1 MDEVARQ
8 SQASLDQG
16 SKSFAAAA
24 RLFDRETRD
33 SVRLLYAWCRHC
45 DDVVDGQQLGFNRAA
60 ADVAAE
66 GDPETRL
73 ARLYEQT
80 AAVYRGEAVAD
91 PVFEA
96 FRRVV
101 ERHAIPR
108 ALAEDLLAGLRMDVA
123 EHHYATLDDTLRY
136 SYHVAGV
143 VGVMMARIMGV
154 DDDDTLDRACDL
166 GLGFQL
172 TNIARDIAEDARMG
186 RCYLPA
192 DWLDEAGLTAADLG
206 DPDRAEQVA
215 PLARRLVATAEPY
228 YSSALD
234 GIARLPWRSAWAIAA
249 ARLVYR
255 DIGQRIRRRGADAIR
270 QRTSTSTARKLALL
284 TAATAQATLRQR
296 RTPSPR
302 TDLWTRPR

>member
-1 MDEVARQ
+1 MDEVARR
-8 SQASLDQG
+8 SQESLDQG

-24 RLFDRETRD
+24 RLFDPETRD

-45 DDVVDGQQLGFNRAA
+45 DDVVDGQEFGFNRAA
-60 ADVAAE
+60 ADVAVE
-66 GDPETRL
+66 GDAETRL

-80 AAVYRGEAVAD
+80 AAVYRGEPVAD

-108 ALAEDLLAGLRMDVA
+108 AQAEDLLAGLRMDVA

-154 DDDDTLDRACDL
+154 EDEETLDRACDL

-186 RCYLPA
+186 RCYIPA
-192 DWLDEAGLTAADLG
+192 EWLTEARLGAADLG
-206 DPDRAEQVA
+206 DPARAEEVA

-228 YSSALD
+228 YASALD

-255 DIGQRIRRRGADAIR
+255 DIGLRIRRQGAAAITR
-270 QRTSTSTARKLALL
+270 RTSTSTPRKLALL
-284 TAATAQATLRQR
+284 VAATLQATTRGHR
-296 RTPSPR
+296 SPVSR
-302 TDLWTRPR
+302 DGLWTRPR